1 MSDDAIR
8 ARIVDLIGDGGAEAA
23 ELVGRIV
30 ASFLTRAPD
39 MIDKFGTAAAAGD
52 ATDAAHWAH
61 ALAGAAGNVGAT
73 GLARIAAAAEEEA
86 LAGDLTFQRDVL
98 DAAFTQV
105 QADLT
110 AVLHDLAPVPTTP
123 R

>member
-1 MSDDAIR
+1 VSGDAIR
-8 ARIVDLIGDGGAEAA
+8 ARVIDLIGDGGAEAT

-39 MIDKFGTAAAAGD
+39 LIDRFGSAAAAGD
-52 ATDAAHWAH
+52 AADAAHWAH

-73 GLARIAAAAEEEA
+73 GLARIAADAERHA
-86 LAGDLTFQRDVL
+86 LAGDPALRRDEL
-98 DAAFTQV
+98 DAALAQV
-105 QADLT
+105 RADLT
-110 AVLHDLAPVPTTP
+110 TVMHDLATA